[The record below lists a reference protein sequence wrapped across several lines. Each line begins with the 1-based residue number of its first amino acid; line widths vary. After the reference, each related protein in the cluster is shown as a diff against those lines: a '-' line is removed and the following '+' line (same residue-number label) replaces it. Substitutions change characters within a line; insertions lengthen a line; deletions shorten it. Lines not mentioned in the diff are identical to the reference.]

1 MGLRPIDYQLLEKY
15 KMSTYANIANMKK
28 FAKLQYANEILQQLM
43 HLANTYINYDGIS
56 IIL

>member
-28 FAKLQYANEILQQLM
+28 FAKLQYAN
-43 HLANTYINYDGIS
+43 ARYYNS
-56 IIL
+56 